1 MLRIGTERR
10 VLQDASDHP
19 FIARMHYAF
28 QNHRQLFFVLD
39 FCAGGDLYF
48 HLTKY
53 KNSRFKHFTDEMT
66 QFYAAQLIL
75 AIEHLHNQGIVYR
88 DLKLENVRVHAPPQA
103 CLPSPTHNRS
113 RSLTSTRA
121 YALTTL
127 RLCWMRRA
135 T

>member
-1 MLRIGTERR
+1 MRIGTERR
-10 VLQDASDHP
+10 TLQDASDHP

-88 DLKLENVRVHAPPQA
+88 DLKLENILMDAEGAV
-103 CLPSPTHNRS
+103 
-113 RSLTSTRA
+113 
-121 YALTTL
+121 
-127 RLCWMRRA
+127 A
-135 T
+135 TKA